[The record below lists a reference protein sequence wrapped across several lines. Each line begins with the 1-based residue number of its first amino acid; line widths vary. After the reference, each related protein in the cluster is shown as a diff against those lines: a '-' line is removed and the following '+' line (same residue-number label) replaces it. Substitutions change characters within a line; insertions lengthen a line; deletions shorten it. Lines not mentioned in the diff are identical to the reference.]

1 MITTEELAALESK
14 GTFTVR
20 MVPGMAWLAAR
31 ADQHLSIPWHET
43 VLRPLLRASRK
54 AWVYELKQDSD
65 VFESAKEIVTRESGK
80 YAIDLG
86 GNPIEGRELFWNA
99 SGGKRGSIVLEI
111 PAEQFPA
118 SEIYPRCQGAFIVGN
133 STVPHSP
140 AAIRYARAQVA
151 DGDTI
156 CCLLSRTNGF
166 EWISIFAAPSQLPA
180 LFAQA
185 RTQIPETQFETERM
199 RCRRWMG
206 EDLAPLME
214 VYGDAEA
221 MRWVGDGEPLSL
233 EQGEKWLKVTADN
246 YRLRGYGM
254 FALESHET
262 GKVIGFCGLVHP
274 GGQAEAEIKYA
285 FLRSHWGQGLATE
298 AVTMLLLHGARGR
311 GLTRIIATVAPDN
324 LASQRVLTKAGM
336 TFAHL
341 RQNDDGSTTRVFV
354 WTSDRIGANRN

>member
-1 MITTEELAALESK
+1 MIAADELAALKAK

-20 MVPGMAWLAAR
+20 VVPGMAWIAVR
-31 ADQHLSIPWHET
+31 ADQGKSIPWHET
-43 VLRPLLRASRK
+43 VLRPLLRTSNK
-54 AWVYELKQDSD
+54 AWVYELKQGAE
-65 VFESAKEIVTRESGK
+65 VFESAKEVITRESGK
-80 YAIDLG
+80 YAIDLAG
-86 GNPIEGRELFWNA
+86 DPIKGRELFWNA

-111 PAEQFPA
+111 PAKQFPA
-118 SEIYPRCQGAFIVGN
+118 SEIYPRCQGAFIVSN
-133 STVPHSP
+133 PTVPHSP

-151 DGDTI
+151 SGETI

-166 EWISIFAAPSQLPA
+166 EWISIFASPSQLPE
-180 LFAQA
+180 LFAEA

-199 RCRRWMG
+199 RCRRWMA

-214 VYGDAEA
+214 VYGDAET
-221 MRWVGDGEPLSL
+221 MRWVGDGQPLSR

-254 FALESHET
+254 FALESHQI

-274 GGQAEAEIKYA
+274 GGQVEAEIKYA
-285 FLRSHWGQGLATE
+285 FMRSHWGQGLATE
-298 AVTMLLLHGARGR
+298 AVAMLLLHGARGH

-324 LASQRVLTKAGM
+324 LASQRVLTKAGV

-341 RQNDDGSTTRVFV
+341 QQNDDGSTTRVYE
-354 WTSDRIGANRN
+354 WRA